1 MKRKLITQPQA
12 DSLKSLLYR
21 GGVVASSEWTNGSG
35 RYITSAAVPPY
46 ASKLSVWEASR
57 TLRGEV
63 RKAFD
68 RLVKARPRI
77 ERVVAITDLRGA
89 RCALRKKKE
98 VTS

>member
-12 DSLKSLLYR
+12 DSLNSLLYR

-57 TLRGEV
+57 TLRGALTLTPTECFKRVREV
-63 RKAFD
+63 A
-68 RLVKARPRI
+68 
-77 ERVVAITDLRGA
+77 
-89 RCALRKKKE
+89 ALSNPHRSKPY
-98 VTS
+98 TQHNANILNI